1 MYNVTPLESIDPS
14 ELLNNEAYRWLHNAI
29 LRNFTDLAYTYYF
42 DKNNH
47 ELFTLFILTVYVLKG
62 EEGSN
67 KVEIQGLNDE
77 QKSVILSRINRID
90 NEDSDIIEIP
100 RLFEGEWN
108 TLLEAV
114 ILKNDD
120 SKDSNT
126 LKKNLEYIHQ
136 EQFQLESILMA
147 FLNGILKPGVDIVLD
162 TVGLRSK
169 LNNADL
175 VITGEGCLDYQTIYN
190 KAPIGVARM
199 AKEMNIPTIA
209 VCGMLGND
217 FSTVHN
223 HGIEAACSITNG
235 PLSLEQ
241 SSAMSYE
248 LAADAVEQNIRLI
261 LLGARIG
268 ETRSLTRD
276 D

>member
-1 MYNVTPLESIDPS
+1 MYNATPLESIDPS

-29 LRNFTDLAYTYYF
+29 HRNFTDLAYTYYF

-67 KVEIQGLNDE
+67 EVEIQGLNDE
-77 QKSVILSRINRID
+77 QKSVILSRINRIE
-90 NEDSDIIEIP
+90 NEDSNIIEIP

-126 LKKNLEYIHQ
+126 LKRNMEYIHQ

-147 FLNGILKPGVDIVLD
+147 FLNGVEDEKIEDDLNDI
-162 TVGLRSK
+162 
-169 LNNADL
+169 LNNIANNKIYEFLKL
-175 VITGEGCLDYQTIYN
+175 VN
-190 KAPIGVARM
+190 
-199 AKEMNIPTIA
+199 
-209 VCGMLGND
+209 GND
-217 FSTVHN
+217 DFDV
-223 HGIEAACSITNG
+223 
-235 PLSLEQ
+235 LSFLN
-241 SSAMSYE
+241 SLKIFDTDS
-248 LAADAVEQNIRLI
+248 V
-261 LLGARIG
+261 RIVKTG
-268 ETRSLTRD
+268 
-276 D
+276 

>member
-1 MYNVTPLESIDPS
+1 LYNDNPLESIDPS
-14 ELLNNEAYRWLHNAI
+14 ELLNNEAYRWLHNA
-29 LRNFTDLAYTYYF
+29 LHRNFTDLAYTYYF

-67 KVEIQGLNDE
+67 EVEIQGLNDE

-90 NEDSDIIEIP
+90 NKDSDIIEVP

-126 LKKNLEYIHQ
+126 LKRNMEYIHQ

-147 FLNGILKPGVDIVLD
+147 FLNGVEDEKIEDDLNDI
-162 TVGLRSK
+162 
-169 LNNADL
+169 LNNIANNKIYEFLKL
-175 VITGEGCLDYQTIYN
+175 VN
-190 KAPIGVARM
+190 
-199 AKEMNIPTIA
+199 
-209 VCGMLGND
+209 GND
-217 FSTVHN
+217 DFDV
-223 HGIEAACSITNG
+223 
-235 PLSLEQ
+235 LSFLN
-241 SSAMSYE
+241 SLKIFDTDS
-248 LAADAVEQNIRLI
+248 V
-261 LLGARIG
+261 RIVKTG
-268 ETRSLTRD
+268 
-276 D
+276 

>member
-1 MYNVTPLESIDPS
+1 MYNATPLESIDPS
-14 ELLNNEAYRWLHNAI
+14 DLLNNEAYRWLHNAI
-29 LRNFTDLAYTYYF
+29 HRNFTDLAYTYYF

-67 KVEIQGLNDE
+67 EVEIQGLNDE

-90 NEDSDIIEIP
+90 NEDSDIIEVP

-147 FLNGILKPGVDIVLD
+147 FLNGVEDEKIEDDLNDI
-162 TVGLRSK
+162 
-169 LNNADL
+169 LNNIANNKIYEFLKL
-175 VITGEGCLDYQTIYN
+175 VN
-190 KAPIGVARM
+190 
-199 AKEMNIPTIA
+199 
-209 VCGMLGND
+209 GND
-217 FSTVHN
+217 DFDVLTLLN
-223 HGIEAACSITNG
+223 
-235 PLSLEQ
+235 SLKIFDTD
-241 SSAMSYE
+241 S
-248 LAADAVEQNIRLI
+248 V
-261 LLGARIG
+261 RIVKTG
-268 ETRSLTRD
+268 
-276 D
+276 

>member
-67 KVEIQGLNDE
+67 EVEIQGLNDE
-77 QKSVILSRINRID
+77 QKSVILSRINRIE

-100 RLFEGEWN
+100 RLYEGEWN

-126 LKKNLEYIHQ
+126 LKRNMEYIHQ
-136 EQFQLESILMA
+136 EQFQLESILLA
-147 FLNGILKPGVDIVLD
+147 FLDGVEDEKIENDLNEI
-162 TVGLRSK
+162 
-169 LNNADL
+169 LNNIANNKIYEFLKL
-175 VITGEGCLDYQTIYN
+175 VN
-190 KAPIGVARM
+190 
-199 AKEMNIPTIA
+199 
-209 VCGMLGND
+209 GND
-217 FSTVHN
+217 DFDV
-223 HGIEAACSITNG
+223 
-235 PLSLEQ
+235 LSFLN
-241 SSAMSYE
+241 SLKIFDTDS
-248 LAADAVEQNIRLI
+248 V
-261 LLGARIG
+261 RIVKTG
-268 ETRSLTRD
+268 
-276 D
+276 